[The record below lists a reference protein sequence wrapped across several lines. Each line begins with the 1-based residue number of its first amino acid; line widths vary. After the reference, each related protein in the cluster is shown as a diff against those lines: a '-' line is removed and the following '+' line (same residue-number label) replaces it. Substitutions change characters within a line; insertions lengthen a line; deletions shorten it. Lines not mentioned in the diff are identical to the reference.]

1 VTELAK
7 QKWYEAGLAFECT
20 QCGACCSGAEGYV
33 WVEQAEI
40 DAMAELMGMDI
51 AQFERKFVRRV
62 GIKKSL
68 VEYPDGDCVFLDPS
82 TRKCSVYQ
90 ARPIQ
95 CRTWPFWDSNLKSER
110 TWQATCEVCPGSGQ
124 GRVYSLEEIELR
136 RKEKKV

>member
-1 VTELAK
+1 
-7 QKWYEAGLAFECT
+7 
-20 QCGACCSGAEGYV
+20 V